1 MKKIIFFNF
10 NKYMDIYKLI
20 LTKISKKFNLEISI
34 DEIHFK
40 VLNVEYLN
48 KADIIYT
55 SYLTPYDF
63 DTKLEDNVYYPNLFF
78 GSKAYDIKR
87 FALLKLLEIF
97 NINIENKNVL
107 ILEMGEYF
115 ENIYNSLKELK
126 PRKINVSTIKE
137 NIKFK
142 LDKGDSF
149 KKSVDS
155 ERLENIE
162 LLINDTEIGD
172 LYSIDEIPI
181 KLNGIL
187 NPKYILDLN
196 LLPLETTLMS
206 INKSKGNINIGGLY
220 LSIIECLKICSIL
233 YSKELVNAK
242 NMNEI
247 YNEITK
253 ILNK

>member
-1 MKKIIFFNF
+1 MKKIVFFNF

-20 LTKISKKFNLEISI
+20 LTKISEKFNLDITINEN
-34 DEIHFK
+34 HFK
-40 VLNVEYLN
+40 VLNIEYLN
-48 KADIIYT
+48 KGDIIYT

-63 DTKLEDNVYYPNLFF
+63 DVNLDGNVYYPNLFF
-78 GSKAYDIKR
+78 DLKAYDIKR
-87 FALLKLLEIF
+87 FALLKLLEFF
-97 NINIENKNVL
+97 NINLENKNVL

-115 ENIYNSLKELK
+115 ENIYNTL
-126 PRKINVSTIKE
+126 KE

-149 KKSVDS
+149 KKRVDS
-155 ERLENIE
+155 ERLENID

-233 YSKELVNAK
+233 YSIELVSIK

-247 YNEITK
+247 YNEIED